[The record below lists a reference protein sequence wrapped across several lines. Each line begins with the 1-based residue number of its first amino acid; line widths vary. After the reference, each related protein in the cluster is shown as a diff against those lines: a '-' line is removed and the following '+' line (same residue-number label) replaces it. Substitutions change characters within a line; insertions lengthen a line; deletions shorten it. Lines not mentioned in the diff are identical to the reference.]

1 MVALINLKLN
11 AKKLTEEQIEDLVNA
26 ISEDIQKRIIEV
38 DELKYM
44 PTTEPYINQ
53 ERWKDGE

>member
-1 MVALINLKLN
+1 MQ
-11 AKKLTEEQIEDLVNA
+11 KLTEEQIEDLVNA